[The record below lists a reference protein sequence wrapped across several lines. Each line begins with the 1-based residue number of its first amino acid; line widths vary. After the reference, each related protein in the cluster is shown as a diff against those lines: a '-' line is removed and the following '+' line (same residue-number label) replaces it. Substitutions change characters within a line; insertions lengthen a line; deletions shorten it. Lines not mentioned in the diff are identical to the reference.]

1 MNEKTN
7 TWKNSLIALT
17 VLAIVGLAGYF
28 YAARD
33 RTDDSL
39 LTGVSTAEG
48 NAIDGDLL
56 RTLGKLKK
64 LNLDDSIFKN
74 ESWQS
79 LRDFGRTLSPEPRG
93 RANPFAPL
101 TSPAPTAPAGPKK

>member
-7 TWKNSLIALT
+7 TWKNSLIAAT
-17 VLAIVGLAGYF
+17 VLAIISLAGYF
-28 YAARD
+28 YTARD

-39 LTGVSTAEG
+39 LTGVSATEG

-64 LNLDDSIFKN
+64 LKLDDSIFEDK
-74 ESWQS
+74 SWQS

-101 TSPAPTAPAGPKK
+101 TSSAAVMPVGPKK